1 MTRTSFFYFYLIFT
15 TLLLVS
21 SCSTQKRNART
32 AEPSNRKADKEL
44 TELYSKKLGI
54 PLDGSE
60 NEKLISEVSSWI
72 GTPHKMGS
80 CSKSS
85 VDCSCF
91 VKMVYQQVY
100 GVTLERTSEAML
112 KNNCKSIAR
121 SSLREGDLVFFST
134 KGGKPSHVGIYLKNS
149 YFVHTSTTRGVMI
162 SNLNEP
168 YYQKNYLES
177 GRVAR

>member
-1 MTRTSFFYFYLIFT
+1 MTRRLFFYFYLILS
-15 TLLLVS
+15 LLLVS

-32 AEPSNRKADKEL
+32 IDPSNQKVDEKF
-44 TELYSKKLGI
+44 TELHSKKLGI

-72 GTPHKMGS
+72 GTPHKIGS

-100 GVTLERTSEAML
+100 GITLERTSEAML
-112 KNNCKSIAR
+112 RVNCNPIAR

-134 KGGKPSHVGIYLKNS
+134 KGRKPSHVGIYLKNN
-149 YFVHTSTTRGVMI
+149 YFVHTSTSRGVMI

-177 GRVAR
+177 GRVTR